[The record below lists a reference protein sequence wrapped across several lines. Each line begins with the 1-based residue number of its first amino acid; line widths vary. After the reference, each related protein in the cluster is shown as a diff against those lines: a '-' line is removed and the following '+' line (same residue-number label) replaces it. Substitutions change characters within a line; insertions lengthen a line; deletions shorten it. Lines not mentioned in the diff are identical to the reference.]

1 MIAASPVVRLL
12 CVALTVFWILLLV
25 RMVLSWVELAGVR
38 PPGTGPL
45 RSAYELLFDVT
56 EPVLRP
62 LRKLVPPAGMFDL
75 SSLIAF
81 VIILVLRM
89 AICS

>member
-1 MIAASPVVRLL
+1 MISVSPVERLFCL
-12 CVALTVFWILLLV
+12 ALTIFWIILLIRVIVSL
-25 RMVLSWVELAGVR
+25 VELVGVR
-38 PPGTGPL
+38 PPATGPL

-62 LRKLVPPAGMFDL
+62 LRKIVPPAGMVDL
-75 SSLIAF
+75 SVLIAF
-81 VIILVLRM
+81 VIIVVLRT